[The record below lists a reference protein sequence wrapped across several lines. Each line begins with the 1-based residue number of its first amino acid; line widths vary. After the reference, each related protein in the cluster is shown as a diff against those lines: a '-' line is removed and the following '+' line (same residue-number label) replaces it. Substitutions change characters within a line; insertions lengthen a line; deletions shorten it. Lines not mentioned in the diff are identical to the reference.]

1 MSFATSSD
9 NECLL
14 PVQLLRVQI
23 ILRLKFATVSA
34 VSGSVCKGQVSWR
47 ARNDTIMCRF
57 LRVQI
62 MSVCFEFRGDM
73 PGQVSGG
80 RIAIMFRFCFCNI
93 CIGEGSS
100 TKRAGVVYEFRVS
113 GSVCQGEVSGGHVTI
128 R

>member
-47 ARNDTIMCRF
+47 ARNDTIMCRL

-80 RIAIMFRFCFCNI
+80 RIAIMFRFCFCNV

-100 TKRAGVVYEFRVS
+100 T
-113 GSVCQGEVSGGHVTI
+113 
-128 R
+128 

>member
-1 MSFATSSD
+1 MSFATSAD

-47 ARNDTIMCRF
+47 ARNDTIMCRL

-62 MSVCFEFRGDM
+62 MSVCFEFRGV

-80 RIAIMFRFCFCNI
+80 RIAIMFRFCFLQ
-93 CIGEGSS
+93 
-100 TKRAGVVYEFRVS
+100 RLHR
-113 GSVCQGEVSGGHVTI
+113 
-128 R
+128 